1 MVTGDTPLHVAVS
14 QNSAEKLV
22 LLFKYNVNPF
32 VRNFKGKTAKMTI
45 PKNKMLTKML
55 ICYEQHYLKKIKLIP
70 TTIMTEQSLL
80 QENMK
85 NIILRDQL

>member
-1 MVTGDTPLHVAVS
+1 
-14 QNSAEKLV
+14 
-22 LLFKYNVNPF
+22 
-32 VRNFKGKTAKMTI
+32 
-45 PKNKMLTKML
+45 MLTKML